1 MANLRFPE
9 DLDGN
14 TDPWILF
21 ETHRAQYDR
30 RNRSTAEVNQ
40 TKTGGSVGLYF
51 PVGHTIS
58 DSFNYESFEEGLAG
72 RGLQA
77 ILDRF
82 PGGGRNTDETS
93 SADIGDVAGGTGR
106 SIVSALGGGIGG
118 VSQRAFQRVT
128 NPREFMLFNS
138 PNIRDFSFSFRFV
151 PHSFKEAL
159 DVPVIIQFFR
169 LAAYPNEDG
178 LEYEFP
184 DVFNI
189 SYKQGGSGVIKLPEL
204 ACTSINVTYNPNS
217 ISYFIDNGIPVEI
230 TLELSFTEL
239 RPISRRQVARGL

>member
-9 DLDGN
+9 DLNG
-14 TDPWILF
+14 TSDPWILF

-30 RNRSTAEVNQ
+30 RNRSTAQVDLP
-40 TKTGGSVGLYF
+40 KTNDSVGLYF
-51 PVGHTIS
+51 PTGHTIS
-58 DSFNYESFEEGLAG
+58 DSFNYESFEEGFTG

-82 PGGGRNTDETS
+82 PGEGRNTEETS
-93 SADIGDVAGGTGR
+93 SADVGDVAGGTGR
-106 SIVSALGGGIGG
+106 SIISALGGGLGG
-118 VSQRAFQRVT
+118 VSQRSFQRVT

-159 DVPVIIQFFR
+159 DVPAIIQFFR

-217 ISYFIDNGIPVEI
+217 ISYFVDNGIPVEI